1 MAVGDI
7 IDRAWDKKLNSI
19 PTTTDSSNSQ
29 ENLDIPTF
37 LRRK

>member
-19 PTTTDSSNSQ
+19 PTTTDNSNSQ